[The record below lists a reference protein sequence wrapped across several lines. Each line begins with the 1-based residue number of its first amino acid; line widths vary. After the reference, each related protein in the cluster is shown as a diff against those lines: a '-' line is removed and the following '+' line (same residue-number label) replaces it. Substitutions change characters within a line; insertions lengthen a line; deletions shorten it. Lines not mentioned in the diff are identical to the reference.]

1 MKGIEI
7 LKGLPAAVFSAALL
21 TAAALTIGCSAAPET
36 LEEPAP
42 GPDPA
47 ALKAAGELIE
57 RGSPEHLR
65 EALGMLR
72 DPARLLPEAGEQAAF
87 AVALFDLLYPEL
99 ADSDYLDGS
108 GSTCTYTGPYSRTLE
123 RAENGRP
130 PIAGPVASG
139 TADGTADGPGD
150 GESFFDLVVPALFV
164 ARLADEAAQPAGL
177 SEYLDLLEQARRLNR
192 SSVLPPYLQGRIL
205 ELQGELDRAARLYR
219 NSVDEA
225 PSFYPGAQRLA
236 VLLLQKGQASE
247 AAALLERYTELLPR
261 GASILYPL
269 AEAYYSSGQLE
280 EASAAAARVLK
291 EEPDHPE
298 ALLLRGRILAAEG
311 NWDQALRVL
320 DLLLFQHP
328 DSRPGYLLAARLQYE
343 EALDPEA
350 ALELLEE
357 AENQFPEAAEFP
369 ELAGRIY
376 LDAGRNAEATSKLR
390 RALELEPGRVST
402 LRLLLY
408 DAIAMQRWLQAAVYL
423 SEILEQ
429 EQSEEDL
436 LQAIEIFRSLGD
448 PAQVLYFAERL
459 YQGYPSVENLVVY
472 AQALLAGNQPEQA
485 AVLVRQGLERAA
497 APAQHSAL
505 LTLQASLVEDP
516 QEALALLQQAL
527 TEHPQNYQA
536 LVKTAE
542 LYVEQRELRKASL
555 YLKQAVTLDPNNT
568 ALRVQLQSIEK
579 SLQPPSAP

>member
-7 LKGLPAAVFSAALL
+7 LKSLPAAVLSAALL
-21 TAAALTIGCSAAPET
+21 TAAALTIGCSAAPEPI
-36 LEEPAP
+36 EESAP

-65 EALGMLR
+65 EALVMLR
-72 DPARLLPEAGEQAAF
+72 DPARFFPEAEEQAAF
-87 AVALFDLLYPEL
+87 ALTLFDLLYPEL
-99 ADSDYLDGS
+99 AESDYLS
-108 GSTCTYTGPYSRTLE
+108 GDESTSAYTGAYSRTLE

-130 PIAGPVASG
+130 PLAGP
-139 TADGTADGPGD
+139 TTCGPAD

-164 ARLADEAAQPAGL
+164 ARLTDDAAQPSDL
-177 SEYLDLLEQARRLNR
+177 SEYLDLLEQARRRNR
-192 SSVLPPYLQGRIL
+192 SSVLPPYLQGRIF

-219 NSVDEA
+219 SSLDQA
-225 PSFYPGAQRLA
+225 ASFYPGAQRLA
-236 VLLLQKGQASE
+236 VLLLLQGQAAE
-247 AAALLERYTELLPR
+247 AAALLERYTELLPQ
-261 GASILYPL
+261 GDSILYPL

-280 EASAAAARVLK
+280 EASAAAARILQ
-291 EEPDHPE
+291 EDPDHPD
-298 ALLLRGRILAAEG
+298 ALLLRARILAAEG

-320 DLLLFQHP
+320 NLLLYQHP
-328 DSRPGYLLAARLQYE
+328 DSRQGYLLAARLQYE
-343 EALDPEA
+343 EALNPEA
-350 ALELLEE
+350 ALELLKE
-357 AENQFPEAAEFP
+357 AENQFPEAAEFS

-376 LDAGRNAEATSKLR
+376 LDTGRNGEGKSKLQ
-390 RALELEPGRVST
+390 RALGLEPGRVST
-402 LRLLLY
+402 LRLLLSN
-408 DAIAMQRWLQAAVYL
+408 AIDMQRWLQAAVYL

-448 PAQVLYFAERL
+448 PAQVLYFAEQL
-459 YQGYPSVENLVVY
+459 YQGHPSVENLVVY
-472 AQALLAGNQPEQA
+472 AQALLSGNQPEQA
-485 AVLVRQGLERAA
+485 AVLIQQGLERADT
-497 APAQHSAL
+497 PAQHSAL

-516 QEALALLQQAL
+516 QEALALVQQAL
-527 TEHPQNYQA
+527 IEHPQNYLA

-555 YLKQAVTLDPNNT
+555 YLKQAITLDPNNT

-579 SLQPPSAP
+579 SLQTRSAP